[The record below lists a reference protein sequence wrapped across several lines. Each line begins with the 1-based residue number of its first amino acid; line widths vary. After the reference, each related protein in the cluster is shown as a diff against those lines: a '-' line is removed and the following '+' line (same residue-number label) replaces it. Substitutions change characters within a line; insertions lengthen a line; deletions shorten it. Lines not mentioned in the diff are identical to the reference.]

1 MINILLFNSSS
12 VTLNDGFTLNDYIIR
27 VNADKVSY
35 YDICQILKLKLREA
49 RAIYDKVWNVP
60 LEDIGT
66 PRKTLALVNPTNTE
80 LSRLVLIKNGA
91 DWRKCE

>member
-1 MINILLFNSSS
+1 MINILLFDSSM
-12 VTLNDGFTLNDYIIR
+12 VELNDGYAMNDYIIR
-27 VNADKVSY
+27 ANAEKVSY
-35 YDICQILKLKLREA
+35 YDICQILKLKLHEA

-66 PRKTLALVNPTNTE
+66 PRKTLALVSPTNIE
-80 LSRLVLIKNGA
+80 LSRLVLLKNGA